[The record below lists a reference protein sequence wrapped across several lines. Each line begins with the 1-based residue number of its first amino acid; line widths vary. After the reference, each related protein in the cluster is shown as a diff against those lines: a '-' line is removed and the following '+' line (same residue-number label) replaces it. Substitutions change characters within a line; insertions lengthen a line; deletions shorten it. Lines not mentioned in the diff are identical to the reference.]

1 MQPRFT
7 KGCLPTYLSNQ
18 VYFRDLQE
26 YFKDFLMEDL
36 HSLCVCVCL
45 FVFNILLKF
54 CTVVFRFLCFFSI
67 LLLVWLPFCFSM
79 ASLVAQLVKNP
90 PAMQET
96 WVQSLGWKI
105 PWRREQLPTP
115 IFWPGEFHQLYRLP
129 GCQESDTTEQ
139 LPLSLSSICSPLCGY
154 IKWCF
159 YF

>member
-36 HSLCVCVCL
+36 HSLCVCVCVCL
-45 FVFNILLKF
+45 FFNILLKF

-115 IFWPGEFHQLYRLP
+115 VLSPGKLHEQRNLAGYSPWGFK
-129 GCQESDTTEQ
+129 ESNTTEQ
-139 LPLSLSSICSPLCGY
+139 LSLSNGILFRC
-154 IKWCF
+154 KKE
-159 YF
+159 